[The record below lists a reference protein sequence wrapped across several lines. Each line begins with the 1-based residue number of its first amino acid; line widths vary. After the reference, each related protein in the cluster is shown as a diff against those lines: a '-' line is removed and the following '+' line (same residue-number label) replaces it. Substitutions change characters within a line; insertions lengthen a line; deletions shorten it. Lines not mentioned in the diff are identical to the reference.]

1 MYMVEYIHIKEF
13 KIFILIF
20 LSVTIILMTFLINN
34 NFINQQ
40 HTIFGNA
47 YSVTNDRQYLDSMQ
61 LSKFQTEIYRKSISQ
76 VLPPNIELKFNAS
89 IYLGNLITY
98 KFREGYSFNE
108 LKEEERTFD
117 IGDKLTALNVP
128 LIQNLAKYISN
139 NNIITIK
146 NGSELNFII
155 TDYPKILEPS
165 SLSINAYKVKDD
177 NENNNEN
184 ILENPKVLGI
194 ANNENELK
202 FNVGLHPG
210 KYMFVA
216 TATWI
221 PKTPDHAGGYVMYG
235 YNIEIRI

>member
-1 MYMVEYIHIKEF
+1 
-13 KIFILIF
+13 
-20 LSVTIILMTFLINN
+20 MTFLINN

-61 LSKFQTEIYRKSISQ
+61 LNKFQTEVYRKSISQ

-89 IYLGNLITY
+89 NYLGNLITY

-117 IGDKLTALNVP
+117 IGGKLTSLHIP
-128 LIQNLAKYISN
+128 LIQNLAKHISN

-146 NGSELNFII
+146 NGSELKFVI
-155 TDYPKILEPS
+155 TEYPKILEPS
-165 SLSINAYKVKDD
+165 SLSINAYEV
-177 NENNNEN
+177 NNNNNKN
-184 ILENPKVLGI
+184 ILQNPKVLGI
-194 ANNENELK
+194 ANNEKELN
-202 FNVGLHPG
+202 FNVDLPSGR
-210 KYMFVA
+210 YMFVA

-221 PKTPDHAGGYVMYG
+221 PKTSDHAGGYVMYG
-235 YNIEIRI
+235 YNIDMKN

>member
-1 MYMVEYIHIKEF
+1 
-13 KIFILIF
+13 
-20 LSVTIILMTFLINN
+20 MTFLINN
-34 NFINQQ
+34 NFINQE

-61 LSKFQTEIYRKSISQ
+61 LNKFQTEVYRKSISQ

-89 IYLGNLITY
+89 NYLGNLITY

-117 IGDKLTALNVP
+117 IGGKLTSLHIP
-128 LIQNLAKYISN
+128 LIQNLAKHISN

-146 NGSELNFII
+146 NGSELKFVINE
-155 TDYPKILEPS
+155 YPKILEPS
-165 SLSINAYKVKDD
+165 SLSINAYEVKDD
-177 NENNNEN
+177 DENNNKN
-184 ILENPKVLGI
+184 ILQNPKVLGI
-194 ANNENELK
+194 ANNENELN
-202 FNVGLHPG
+202 FNVDLPPG

-221 PKTPDHAGGYVMYG
+221 PKTPDHPGGYVMYS
-235 YNIEIRI
+235 YNINIKI